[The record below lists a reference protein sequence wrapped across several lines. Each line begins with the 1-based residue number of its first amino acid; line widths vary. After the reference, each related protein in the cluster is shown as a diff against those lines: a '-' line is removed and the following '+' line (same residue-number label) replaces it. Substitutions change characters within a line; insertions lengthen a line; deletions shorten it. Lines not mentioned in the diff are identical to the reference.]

1 MSAVAAKPAPRRRR
15 GLPWIVALLI
25 ILLLVGAAAF
35 WLNTSAVAAT
45 NAVATLTVFQPVTS
59 VARGG
64 GAYADA
70 TTGAVVQ
77 AGDGV
82 RTDAKGR
89 GSIQLPDGT
98 LTRLAS
104 NTELTLTSAHFGKD
118 GNLRDAS
125 ITQKIGRTFTNVQHL
140 VSGATF
146 KVSGQSATATVRGTK
161 FEVYIKADG
170 TMVVKLFV
178 GELDFD
184 GKNHVHLVA
193 PQQATADPQ
202 GNIGPAGPIQPDPDD
217 PLGAEMAASDATS
230 HGTTPGTEQDYIGPP
245 LHNGEQQQYSYS
257 FAGGGLVK
265 AALGYPGSSM
275 KLQVKA
281 PDGQIYTGTGTS
293 PVVVVVNNGPAG
305 IYTILVTG
313 VSGLGTKGEVPF
325 VSVAALEPCASAN
338 IDQNGAVRRG
348 LTSQDL
354 VSNVQVAGVSNL
366 NLTIINDSL
375 AGAILKGSG
384 TLNGASWTGT
394 VVLLKHGTGLAVV
407 AVGATAFGMNVPAE
421 QIMSQVGAVVGQD
434 PSNIN
439 VGFIVDRLFTCK
451 GVVIIDGR
459 AAGPFDAGVSGP
471 QTAGA

>member
-15 GLPWIVALLI
+15 GLRWIVV
-25 ILLLVGAAAF
+25 LVVIVVVAAGLAF
-35 WLNTSAVAAT
+35 WLNTSASAST
-45 NAVATLTVFQPVTS
+45 NAVAVLNVFLPVTS
-59 VARGG
+59 VAHNG
-64 GAYADA
+64 GAYDPA
-70 TTGAVVQ
+70 TTGAIVQ
-77 AGDGV
+77 PGDGV
-82 RTDAKGR
+82 KTDAKGR
-89 GSIQLPDGT
+89 AAIQFPDGT

-104 NTELTLTSAHFGKD
+104 NTEMTLTSAHFAKD
-118 GNLRDAS
+118 GNLHDTS
-125 ITQKIGRTFTNVQHL
+125 IAQKVGRTFTNVQHL
-140 VSGATF
+140 VSGATY

-184 GKNHVHLVA
+184 GVNHVHLVG
-193 PQQATADPQ
+193 PQQATADPH

-217 PLGAEMAASDATS
+217 PFVAEMAASDATS
-230 HGTTPGTEQDYIGPP
+230 QGTTPGTEQDFIGPP

-281 PDGQIYTGTGTS
+281 PDGQIYTATGPS

-313 VSGLGTKGEVPF
+313 VSGLGTNGEVPF

-348 LTSQDL
+348 LTSHDL

-384 TLNGASWTGT
+384 TLNGAGWTGT
-394 VVLLKHGTGLAVV
+394 VILLKH
-407 AVGATAFGMNVPAE
+407 
-421 QIMSQVGAVVGQD
+421 
-434 PSNIN
+434 
-439 VGFIVDRLFTCK
+439 
-451 GVVIIDGR
+451 
-459 AAGPFDAGVSGP
+459 
-471 QTAGA
+471 

>member
-25 ILLLVGAAAF
+25 ILLLVVAAGY
-35 WLNTSAVAAT
+35 WLNTSAAAAT
-45 NAVATLTVFQPVTS
+45 NAVATLTVFQPVIS
-59 VARGG
+59 VAHGS

-70 TTGAVVQ
+70 ATGAVVQ

-82 RTDAKGR
+82 KTDAKGR
-89 GSIQLPDGT
+89 AAIQLPDGT

-125 ITQKIGRTFTNVQHL
+125 ITEKIGRTFTNVQHL
-140 VSGATF
+140 ISGATY

-161 FEVYIKADG
+161 FEVYIKPDG

-202 GNIGPAGPIQPDPDD
+202 GNVGPAGPILPDPDD
-217 PLGAEMAASDATS
+217 PFGAEMAASDATS
-230 HGTTPGTEQDYIGPP
+230 QGTTPGTEQDFIGPP
-245 LHNGEQQQYSYS
+245 IHNGEQQQYGYS

-275 KLQVKA
+275 KLQIKA
-281 PDGQIYTGTGTS
+281 PDGQIYTATGAGAP

-313 VSGLGTKGEVPF
+313 VSGLGTNGEVPF

-348 LTSQDL
+348 FTSQDL
-354 VSNVQVAGVSNL
+354 VSNVQVSGVSNL
-366 NLTIINDSL
+366 NLTIVNDSL

-394 VVLLKHGTGLAVV
+394 VILLKHGTGLEVV
-407 AVGATAFGMNVPAE
+407 AVGATAFGVNVPAE

-439 VGFIVDRLFTCK
+439 VGFIVDRLFTCN

-459 AAGPFDAGVSGP
+459 VAPPV
-471 QTAGA
+471 